1 MDAEEYQKMAAVEDA
16 MWWYGGLRANLAVL
30 AGLGRSQ
37 RDRARPAQGEA
48 LLDAGCGTGGTLRH
62 LRAVAPELTL
72 VGMDFDRRACVLAR
86 AKSGCPIAAGSID
99 ALPFPSHAFD
109 VILSADVLSHRG
121 VDQDAAL
128 AELHRCL
135 KPAGRLVLNLP
146 AYGWLKSS
154 HDARVHNDRRYTAS
168 GVTGLLGRHGFTE
181 IRATYWNM
189 LLFPLMVLRRKLL
202 KPARGTSDVT
212 LYPAPVELLFRAL
225 VRLETMAVSAGLALP
240 FGGSVLVRAVKH
252 G

>member
-1 MDAEEYQKMAAVEDA
+1 MEAEEYQKMAAVEDA

-30 AGLGRSQ
+30 AGLGRPG
-37 RDRARPAQGEA
+37 AAAGAVAGGA

-62 LRAVAPELTL
+62 LRMLAPGLTL
-72 VGMDFDRRACVLAR
+72 VGMDFDRRACALAHD
-86 AKSGCPIAAGSID
+86 KSGCPIAAGSID

-109 VILSADVLSHRG
+109 VILSADVLCHRG
-121 VDQDAAL
+121 VDQEAAL

-135 KPAGRLVLNLP
+135 KPGGRLVLNLP

-154 HDARVHNDRRYTAS
+154 HDARVHTARRYTAAAM
-168 GVTGLLGRHGFTE
+168 TGLLGRHGFGE
-181 IRATYWNM
+181 VRATYWNM

-202 KPARGTSDVT
+202 RPARGGSDVM
-212 LYPAPVELLFRAL
+212 LYPAPVERLFRAL
-225 VRLETMAVSAGLALP
+225 LRLETMAVAAGWGLP